1 MSDEIPNE
9 EKIKYLFYKSQ
20 NLASTDI
27 KPNINNN
34 IFLEN
39 KNYVLSEYVLS
50 NAIPEVN
57 DINVHEDNSNITD
70 KYKLLS
76 NNDLHSKS
84 GTSLLKDASSIVLKV
99 TQLKLQKIPNSENSW
114 YYLDS
119 NNNNFLTPMIPPN
132 YKSSNNN

>member
-1 MSDEIPNE
+1 MSDEIPDE

-20 NLASTDI
+20 NLASTDL

-50 NAIPEVN
+50 NAIPEVS
-57 DINVHEDNSNITD
+57 DINMPEGNSNITD

-76 NNDLHSKS
+76 NNDLHNKS
-84 GTSLLKDASSIVLKV
+84 VYPLLKDASSIVLKV
-99 TQLKLQKIPNSENSW
+99 N
-114 YYLDS
+114 
-119 NNNNFLTPMIPPN
+119 
-132 YKSSNNN
+132 